1 MSYKKSLKGLYVIT
15 DNKLTPN
22 DTIIQNVESSLKGG
36 AKIVQLRDKVNDD
49 ETIIKIAT
57 TLQELC
63 KKYDATFIM
72 NDRVDLAIKLK
83 TDGLHIGKSD
93 YDNFIKIRRDFDG
106 IIGVSC
112 YGNVNKAK
120 EFETFGADYVAFG
133 SFFSSPTKPD
143 SNIVDLET
151 IKVAKNRL
159 NISVCAIGGI
169 NIENVQRV
177 LNNRPDMICVISD
190 IFSSDDIEKKCKDY
204 INLIKETTCK

>member
-93 YDNFIKIRRDFDG
+93 YENFINIRRDFDG
-106 IIGVSC
+106 LIGVSC

-159 NISVCAIGGI
+159 NIPVCAIGGI

>member
-93 YDNFIKIRRDFDG
+93 YDNFINIRRDFDG
-106 IIGVSC
+106 LIGVSC

-151 IKVAKNRL
+151 IKVSKNRL
-159 NISVCAIGGI
+159 NIPVCAIGGI

-190 IFSSDDIEKKCKDY
+190 IFSSNDIEKKCKDY

>member
-190 IFSSDDIEKKCKDY
+190 IFSSSNIEKKCKDY

>member
-190 IFSSDDIEKKCKDY
+190 IFSSNDIEKKCKDY